1 MRKTR
6 WWLFVGAIGAIGF
19 LVYRMI
25 AGRDPQTRHDDSPA
39 SAILSR
45 IAGASMIAMAG
56 VRGYIDGYIHGYKGS
71 RDVRV
76 ETDVFVSSPNREN
89 DDL

>member
-1 MRKTR
+1 
-6 WWLFVGAIGAIGF
+6 
-19 LVYRMI
+19 MI
-25 AGRDPQTRHDDSPA
+25 A
-39 SAILSR
+39 I
-45 IAGASMIAMAG
+45 AG